1 LIPNIT
7 NCLVIGLDPAL
18 PLFATL
24 SDAWKLDSG
33 DADFVD
39 VIHTNGGIFGKIEAA
54 GHADFFVN
62 GGSFQPAC
70 AGHGSEYHV
79 QYRVT

>member
-1 LIPNIT
+1 
-7 NCLVIGLDPAL
+7 L

-39 VIHTNGGIFGKIEAA
+39 VIHTNGGVFGKIEAA

-70 AGHGSEYHV
+70 AGHRSEYHV
-79 QYRVT
+79 PYTALMMRVRRPSHATALRVS

>member
-1 LIPNIT
+1 M
-7 NCLVIGLDPAL
+7 NCVDVGLDPAL

-24 SDAWKLDSG
+24 NDDWKLDSG

-39 VIHTNGGIFGKIEAA
+39 VIHTNGGVFGKIEAA

-70 AGHGSEYHV
+70 AGDRSEFHV
-79 QYRVT
+79 QYKAP